1 VATQRAE
8 VTQRF
13 GFFGVLIAKGK
24 LARCLSAS
32 VLYSPR
38 GGPLIPIMIIPGT
51 TGRKESAMK
60 TSVFGFAMLL
70 LLGASPLAS
79 AQYTGKPLKL
89 VLDRRSTVDPVGIVK
104 NLVQKCPNITLTTN
118 ARESDYM
125 LAAWGWS
132 GNYRFMVIAKGG
144 DTIFATQT
152 SFLSNAVKDVCKFLN
167 SHTQQPY

>member
-1 VATQRAE
+1 
-8 VTQRF
+8 
-13 GFFGVLIAKGK
+13 
-24 LARCLSAS
+24 
-32 VLYSPR
+32 
-38 GGPLIPIMIIPGT
+38 
-51 TGRKESAMK
+51 MK
-60 TSVFGFAMLL
+60 RSLFGFAMLL
-70 LLGASPLAS
+70 LVLGAAPLAS

-167 SHTQQPY
+167 THTQQPY

>member
-1 VATQRAE
+1 
-8 VTQRF
+8 
-13 GFFGVLIAKGK
+13 
-24 LARCLSAS
+24 
-32 VLYSPR
+32 
-38 GGPLIPIMIIPGT
+38 MIRSI
-51 TGRKESAMK
+51 
-60 TSVFGFAMLL
+60 FGFAALLL

-79 AQYTGKPLKL
+79 AQYMGKPLKL

-132 GNYRFMVIAKGG
+132 GNYRVRVIAKGG